1 MTAAEQQPADVAPRR
16 ILMTRAPDAC
26 ARWADALYPLTS
38 RLTYFAPF
46 TTRPV
51 ALTPEV
57 REALLAAT
65 QDDTTAWA
73 ITSARALEAL
83 QGRDAE
89 LVASLRQRA
98 FFAVGEG
105 SAQALRDAG
114 FPHVI
119 AAEGDIASLAS
130 QIALHTGGQ
139 AYTRV
144 IHLAGAVTVADLGD
158 VMKQSPLSIETYIVY
173 DAELNTLPPALAAD
187 LASGA
192 ISDVIL
198 LSGRVAQHL
207 GTAIQAQAGDAMPAV
222 AGPARLYCLSSRIA
236 EIARTAFA
244 PATPE
249 IITAPRPDVVAL
261 LTMIDAPAAGLQNI
275 KNELP

>member
-1 MTAAEQQPADVAPRR
+1 MTAVEQQPADVAPRR

-26 ARWADALYPLTS
+26 ARWADALYPLAS

-57 REALLAAT
+57 RETVLAAT
-65 QDDTTAWA
+65 KDDATAWA
-73 ITSARALEAL
+73 ITSARVLEAL
-83 QGRDAE
+83 QTSDAE

-119 AAEGDIASLAS
+119 AAEGEITSLAS
-130 QIALHTGGQ
+130 QIALHAGGR

-158 VMKQSPLSIETYIVY
+158 VMKQSPLTIETHIVY
-173 DAELNTLPPALAAD
+173 DAELNALPPELATD

-207 GTAIQAQAGDAMPAV
+207 GAAIQGQAGEAMPAV

-236 EIARTAFA
+236 EIARAAFA